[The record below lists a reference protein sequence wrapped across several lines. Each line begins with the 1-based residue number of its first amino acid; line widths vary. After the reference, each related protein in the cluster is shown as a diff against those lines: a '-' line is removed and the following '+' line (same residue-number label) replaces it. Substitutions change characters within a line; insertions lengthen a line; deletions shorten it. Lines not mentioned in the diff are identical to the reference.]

1 MTGLSKTTIVTAITP
16 RKGRRM
22 TSVLDVVLKPS
33 KLSTPTS
40 TISEDKTEELG
51 EAAVARASPT
61 CAEAGPS
68 KTRPVEQVK
77 ESLSEK
83 LTLPIPKAASRS
95 DFGYIVRHS
104 SGKQLSKQQIVEVQY
119 YAKDLKYPR
128 ARIHYMDFL
137 M

>member
-1 MTGLSKTTIVTAITP
+1 
-16 RKGRRM
+16 
-22 TSVLDVVLKPS
+22 
-33 KLSTPTS
+33 
-40 TISEDKTEELG
+40 
-51 EAAVARASPT
+51 
-61 CAEAGPS
+61 
-68 KTRPVEQVK
+68 VEQVK